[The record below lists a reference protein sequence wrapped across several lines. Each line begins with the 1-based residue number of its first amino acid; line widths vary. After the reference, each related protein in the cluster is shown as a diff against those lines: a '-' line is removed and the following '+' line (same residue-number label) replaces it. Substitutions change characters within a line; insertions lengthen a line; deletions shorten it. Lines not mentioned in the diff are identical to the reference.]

1 MKKEIPVKRIAV
13 LCMVGIVLVVVGAS
27 LGSNYGKFQRIGDA
41 AVDPGTGDIAF
52 GYAERNGYVIS
63 VYGNDGTKKFSKR
76 IDATGDVIRLCYRDG
91 ILYAKVGRENLL
103 PAFDRSGEVVSYGQ
117 EPEGGF
123 AYGTFDGWTQ
133 KNGDSSFRFG
143 TTGNRYSESSV
154 FVKCFAGKGVNRLYL
169 VTESGEEIEL
179 FRDEGHS

>member
-1 MKKEIPVKRIAV
+1 MIKKLRSRFIKIATLSV
-13 LCMVGIVLVVVGAS
+13 
-27 LGSNYGKFQRIGDA
+27 A
-41 AVDPGTGDIAF
+41 AVMLLLAVAVNSASFYSANSDLDKTINLI
-52 GYAERNGYVIS
+52 YE
-63 VYGNDGTKKFSKR
+63 NDGTKKFSKR

-143 TTGNRYSESSV
+143 TTGYRYSESSV

>member
-1 MKKEIPVKRIAV
+1 MKKEIPEKRIAV
-13 LCMVGIVLVVVGAS
+13 LCMIGIALVVVGAS

-52 GYAERNGYVIS
+52 GHAERNGYVIS
-63 VYGNDGTKKFSKR
+63 VYENDGTKKFSKR

-117 EPEGGF
+117 EPEGGV

-143 TTGNRYSESSV
+143 TTGYWYSESSV